1 MHFAPL
7 HAHVHSRSPCLSLA
21 QSPEELLPLVFELA
35 EKHVGVPSLLEPNDL
50 LSGDPD
56 ERAIQLYVSLFF
68 DAFSTRKV
76 TLLCSLR
83 TYAAATLTF
92 IGPSGNG

>member
-1 MHFAPL
+1 M
-7 HAHVHSRSPCLSLA
+7 
-21 QSPEELLPLVFELA
+21 FELA

-76 TLLCSLR
+76 ILLCSLR
-83 TYAAATLTF
+83 INATATLTVHY
-92 IGPSGNG
+92 